1 MHWMEAFKKRPWPL
15 YLVGGL
21 IVGMFVGYR
30 VLPQLMPRTTA
41 PVSAA
46 DSASQ
51 IETAQR
57 IEEKLAAGL
66 VQLEAVKDAHV
77 QLSVSLAGTKRAH
90 AKAAVTLT
98 LAGAELSDE
107 QLAGISEQVA
117 AGVGGLK
124 PGHVAIVDASGRSL
138 NREAVMQQERKQFW
152 TNIAIN
158 IAKILGILAA
168 LITVRYIIRAIG
180 KSVLGEDAK
189 C

>member
-1 MHWMEAFKKRPWPL
+1 
-15 YLVGGL
+15 
-21 IVGMFVGYR
+21 MFVGYR

-77 QLSVSLAGTKRAH
+77 QLSVALAGTKRTH
-90 AKAAVTLT
+90 AKASVTLT
-98 LAGAELSDE
+98 LAGPQLSDE
-107 QLAGISEQVA
+107 QVAGIAEQVA
-117 AGVGGLK
+117 AGVSGLK

-138 NREAVMQQERKQFW
+138 NRKAVTAQERKEFW
-152 TNIAIN
+152 TGIAIN

-168 LITVRYIIRAIG
+168 LITVRYIIRG
-180 KSVLGEDAK
+180 FSKCVPGEDGK